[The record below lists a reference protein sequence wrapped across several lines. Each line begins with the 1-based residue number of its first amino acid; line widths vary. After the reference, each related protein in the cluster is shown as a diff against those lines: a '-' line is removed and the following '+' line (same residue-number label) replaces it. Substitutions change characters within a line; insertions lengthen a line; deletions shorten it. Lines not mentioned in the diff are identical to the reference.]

1 ANVANVAK
9 VANEANVANVAK
21 VANEANVANVANAN
35 FAKSAVKASETA
47 LESSL
52 AVSECS
58 NKHHHNGSLEDGG
71 DNNINNINNITTTK
85 EEDVTESGGGEK
97 MDKTTNITVTGPQN
111 DDPHPKKERD
121 VLTGSGLKP
130 GETVKL
136 VGGDENDNVVLTRC
150 LPCKEEFCGQ
160 KESNGL
166 SGKCDCGLKEQSDD
180 SVSATTNPSPVTF
193 RYGTVEENVVS
204 SKSNRKTDPCE
215 GAVLAGREK
224 DTRSSVA
231 AYGNEPDERRLS
243 AEQKK
248 SYILLLD
255 NGVWPDR
262 SLEYAQEYDF
272 ERIER
277 NVKLKRKE
285 LGQGSNIR
293 NPAAV
298 ILKAIDDDQA
308 GYMLMWSKEKER
320 KISKESLEVISR
332 MR

>member
-1 ANVANVAK
+1 MANV
-9 VANEANVANVAK
+9 
-21 VANEANVANVANAN
+21 ANVANVANAN

-47 LESSL
+47 AESSL

-97 MDKTTNITVTGPQN
+97 MDNTTNIAVTDSQN
-111 DDPHPKKERD
+111 EDPHPKKERD
-121 VLTGSGLKP
+121 VLTGSELKP

-136 VGGDENDNVVLTRC
+136 VGGDENDNVVLTHC
-150 LPCKEEFCGQ
+150 LPCKEDFCDK
-160 KESNGL
+160 KESFGPL
-166 SGKCDCGLKEQSDD
+166 AKRDYGSKEQSGD
-180 SVSATTNPSPVTF
+180 SVPATTNPSSATIS
-193 RYGTVEENVVS
+193 YGTVEENVDGADKITAS
-204 SKSNRKTDPCE
+204 SK

-262 SLEYAQEYDF
+262 SVEYAQEYDF

-285 LGQGSNIR
+285 LSQGSNIR

-308 GYMLMWSKEKER
+308 GYMSMWSKEKER